1 MNSIAINFVD
11 CAIIVLY
18 LIFIIWWGL
27 RNGKSSDAGSYFL
40 AGRTMPW
47 WIVGLSLFAASIS
60 STTLIGQSGDA
71 YHTGVAVFNYNLT
84 GVVVM
89 VFFATFLLPL
99 YIRSGIFTIPEFLER
114 RFDKRSRYYFS
125 GICIV
130 GNIFLDA
137 AGALY
142 AAALIIKLLFP
153 EADLQLIIIIF
164 AVLAAS
170 YTIPGGLSSAIN
182 AELIQ
187 AVILIVGSVILTG
200 ACFANGGF
208 DYLASLFESGDMSVR
223 LIRPLTDT
231 ATPWLGLIVGMP
243 VLGIYFWAN
252 NQTLVQRVL
261 SARSVDEGR
270 KGVMFAGALTL
281 ATLFI
286 IVSKTFTTLETLTNA
301 REARTWLLEE
311 LKAKGAIDGSDE
323 KNAEAIKKH
332 FVAVSTNLEKV
343 AEFGIDPN
351 NAFGFW
357 NWVGGRYSVDSA
369 VGTSLAVVFG
379 PARFEEF
386 LHGFHEIDEYFA
398 NTPFE
403 KNVVVLL
410 GMLNVWY
417 RNFFKVASHAVLPY
431 DQYLHRFPAYLQQL
445 TMESN
450 GKSVRWDGTPV
461 TSETGEIFWGEP
473 GTNGQHAFY
482 QLIHQGTQLIP
493 ADFIAFVNTPNP
505 TKDGDQ
511 DVHELFLGNYF
522 AQTKALAFGKTADEV
537 RAEGTPEEIV
547 PARVFSGNRPT
558 TSIFGVALT
567 PFALGELIALY
578 EHITFVEG
586 TVWGLDSYDQW
597 GVELGKQLAKQIT
610 PAISQDDDA
619 LAAQDASTQ
628 SLIKFYRAN
637 REF

>member
-286 IVSKTFTTLETLTNA
+286 IVFPGVIARHLFPGIEKPDMIYPTMVLRLLPTGLLGIMLSALLAALTSTLSAILNSTSTLFTMDFYAKIDKRADERKLVRVGKLASLVIIVIAALWAPQIGRFGSLLKYYQEMLSYIAPPVVAAFLMGVFSRRANGRGA
-301 REARTWLLEE
+301 FAGLIAGLVVAAAMLLLRTRGLLSTDRAVPAG
-311 LKAKGAIDGSDE
+311 LQPVGDLGRKPYGSR
-323 KNAEAIKKH
+323 A
-332 FVAVSTNLEKV
+332 
-343 AEFGIDPN
+343 
-351 NAFGFW
+351 
-357 NWVGGRYSVDSA
+357 
-369 VGTSLAVVFG
+369 
-379 PARFEEF
+379 PARQTDRHDLFGG
-386 LHGFHEIDEYFA
+386 GF
-398 NTPFE
+398 
-403 KNVVVLL
+403 
-410 GMLNVWY
+410 
-417 RNFFKVASHAVLPY
+417 
-431 DQYLHRFPAYLQQL
+431 
-445 TMESN
+445 
-450 GKSVRWDGTPV
+450 
-461 TSETGEIFWGEP
+461 P
-473 GTNGQHAFY
+473 G
-482 QLIHQGTQLIP
+482 
-493 ADFIAFVNTPNP
+493 
-505 TKDGDQ
+505 
-511 DVHELFLGNYF
+511 
-522 AQTKALAFGKTADEV
+522 
-537 RAEGTPEEIV
+537 
-547 PARVFSGNRPT
+547 
-558 TSIFGVALT
+558 
-567 PFALGELIALY
+567 
-578 EHITFVEG
+578 
-586 TVWGLDSYDQW
+586 
-597 GVELGKQLAKQIT
+597 
-610 PAISQDDDA
+610 
-619 LAAQDASTQ
+619 
-628 SLIKFYRAN
+628 
-637 REF
+637 

>member
-286 IVSKTFTTLETLTNA
+286 IVFPGVIARHLFPGIEKPDMIYPTMVLRLLPTGLLGIMLSALLAALTSTLSAILNSTSTLFTMDFYAKIDKRADERKLVRVGKLASLVIIVIAALWAPQIGRFGSLLKYYQEMLSYIA
-301 REARTWLLEE
+301 PPVAAAMLLWRTEIFGGMHFLLIVPF
-311 LKAKGAIDGSDE
+311 LLVFSLSVIW
-323 KNAEAIKKH
+323 
-332 FVAVSTNLEKV
+332 AVSRTAPAPRPDKLIDTTFSAADFR
-343 AEFGIDPN
+343 AET
-351 NAFGFW
+351 
-357 NWVGGRYSVDSA
+357 R
-369 VGTSLAVVFG
+369 SLAEVSWWRNYRVWG
-379 PARFEEF
+379 
-386 LHGFHEIDEYFA
+386 G
-398 NTPFE
+398 
-403 KNVVVLL
+403 VLL
-410 GMLNVWY
+410 VLCMLI
-417 RNFFKVASHAVLPY
+417 LI
-431 DQYLHRFPAYLQQL
+431 
-445 TMESN
+445 
-450 GKSVRWDGTPV
+450 
-461 TSETGEIFWGEP
+461 IF
-473 GTNGQHAFY
+473 
-482 QLIHQGTQLIP
+482 
-493 ADFIAFVNTPNP
+493 
-505 TKDGDQ
+505 
-511 DVHELFLGNYF
+511 
-522 AQTKALAFGKTADEV
+522 
-537 RAEGTPEEIV
+537 R
-547 PARVFSGNRPT
+547 
-558 TSIFGVALT
+558 
-567 PFALGELIALY
+567 
-578 EHITFVEG
+578 
-586 TVWGLDSYDQW
+586 
-597 GVELGKQLAKQIT
+597 
-610 PAISQDDDA
+610 
-619 LAAQDASTQ
+619 
-628 SLIKFYRAN
+628 
-637 REF
+637 

>member
-261 SARSVDEGR
+261 SARSVDEDKRADERKLVRVGKLASLVIIVIAALWAPQIGR
-270 KGVMFAGALTL
+270 FGSLLKYYQEMLSYIAPPVVAAFLMGVFSRRANGRGAFAGLIAGLVVAAAMLLWRTEIFGGMHFL
-281 ATLFI
+281 L
-286 IVSKTFTTLETLTNA
+286 IVPF
-301 REARTWLLEE
+301 LLVFS
-311 LKAKGAIDGSDE
+311 LSVIW
-323 KNAEAIKKH
+323 
-332 FVAVSTNLEKV
+332 AVSRTAPAPRPDKLIDTTFSAADFR
-343 AEFGIDPN
+343 AET
-351 NAFGFW
+351 
-357 NWVGGRYSVDSA
+357 R
-369 VGTSLAVVFG
+369 SLAEVSWWRNYRVWG
-379 PARFEEF
+379 
-386 LHGFHEIDEYFA
+386 G
-398 NTPFE
+398 
-403 KNVVVLL
+403 VLL
-410 GMLNVWY
+410 VLCMLI
-417 RNFFKVASHAVLPY
+417 LI
-431 DQYLHRFPAYLQQL
+431 
-445 TMESN
+445 
-450 GKSVRWDGTPV
+450 
-461 TSETGEIFWGEP
+461 IF
-473 GTNGQHAFY
+473 
-482 QLIHQGTQLIP
+482 
-493 ADFIAFVNTPNP
+493 
-505 TKDGDQ
+505 
-511 DVHELFLGNYF
+511 
-522 AQTKALAFGKTADEV
+522 
-537 RAEGTPEEIV
+537 R
-547 PARVFSGNRPT
+547 
-558 TSIFGVALT
+558 
-567 PFALGELIALY
+567 
-578 EHITFVEG
+578 
-586 TVWGLDSYDQW
+586 
-597 GVELGKQLAKQIT
+597 
-610 PAISQDDDA
+610 
-619 LAAQDASTQ
+619 
-628 SLIKFYRAN
+628 
-637 REF
+637 

>member
-153 EADLQLIIIIF
+153 EADLQLIIIF

-286 IVSKTFTTLETLTNA
+286 IVFPGVIARHLFPGIEKPDMIYPTMVLRLLPTGLLGIMLSALLAALTSTLSAILNSTSTLFTMDFYAKIDKRADERKLVRVGKLA
-301 REARTWLLEE
+301 SLVIIVIAALWAPQIGRFGSLLKYYQEM
-311 LKAKGAIDGSDE
+311 LSYIAPPVVAAFLMGVFSRRANGRGAFAGLIVPFLLVFSLLV
-323 KNAEAIKKH
+323 IW
-332 FVAVSTNLEKV
+332 AVSRTAPAPQPDKLIDTTFSAADFR
-343 AEFGIDPN
+343 AET
-351 NAFGFW
+351 
-357 NWVGGRYSVDSA
+357 R
-369 VGTSLAVVFG
+369 SLAEVSWWRNYRVWG
-379 PARFEEF
+379 
-386 LHGFHEIDEYFA
+386 G
-398 NTPFE
+398 
-403 KNVVVLL
+403 VLL
-410 GMLNVWY
+410 VLCMLI
-417 RNFFKVASHAVLPY
+417 LI
-431 DQYLHRFPAYLQQL
+431 
-445 TMESN
+445 
-450 GKSVRWDGTPV
+450 
-461 TSETGEIFWGEP
+461 IF
-473 GTNGQHAFY
+473 
-482 QLIHQGTQLIP
+482 
-493 ADFIAFVNTPNP
+493 
-505 TKDGDQ
+505 
-511 DVHELFLGNYF
+511 
-522 AQTKALAFGKTADEV
+522 
-537 RAEGTPEEIV
+537 R
-547 PARVFSGNRPT
+547 
-558 TSIFGVALT
+558 
-567 PFALGELIALY
+567 
-578 EHITFVEG
+578 
-586 TVWGLDSYDQW
+586 
-597 GVELGKQLAKQIT
+597 
-610 PAISQDDDA
+610 
-619 LAAQDASTQ
+619 
-628 SLIKFYRAN
+628 
-637 REF
+637 

>member
-1 MNSIAINFVD
+1 M
-11 CAIIVLY
+11 
-18 LIFIIWWGL
+18 
-27 RNGKSSDAGSYFL
+27 
-40 AGRTMPW
+40 
-47 WIVGLSLFAASIS
+47 
-60 STTLIGQSGDA
+60 
-71 YHTGVAVFNYNLT
+71 FNYNLT

-286 IVSKTFTTLETLTNA
+286 IVFPGVIARHLFPGIEKPDMIYPTMVLRLLPTGLLGIMLSALLAALTSTLSAILKLASLVIIVIAALWAPQIGRFGSLLKYYQEMLSYIAPPVVAAFLMGVFSRRANGRGA
-301 REARTWLLEE
+301 FAGLIAGLVVAAAMLLWRTEIFGGMHFLLIVPF
-311 LKAKGAIDGSDE
+311 LLVFSLSVIW
-323 KNAEAIKKH
+323 
-332 FVAVSTNLEKV
+332 AVSRTAPAPRPDKLIDTTFSAADFR
-343 AEFGIDPN
+343 AET
-351 NAFGFW
+351 
-357 NWVGGRYSVDSA
+357 R
-369 VGTSLAVVFG
+369 SLAEVSWWRNYRVWG
-379 PARFEEF
+379 
-386 LHGFHEIDEYFA
+386 G
-398 NTPFE
+398 
-403 KNVVVLL
+403 VLL
-410 GMLNVWY
+410 VLCMLI
-417 RNFFKVASHAVLPY
+417 LI
-431 DQYLHRFPAYLQQL
+431 
-445 TMESN
+445 
-450 GKSVRWDGTPV
+450 
-461 TSETGEIFWGEP
+461 IF
-473 GTNGQHAFY
+473 
-482 QLIHQGTQLIP
+482 
-493 ADFIAFVNTPNP
+493 
-505 TKDGDQ
+505 
-511 DVHELFLGNYF
+511 
-522 AQTKALAFGKTADEV
+522 
-537 RAEGTPEEIV
+537 R
-547 PARVFSGNRPT
+547 
-558 TSIFGVALT
+558 
-567 PFALGELIALY
+567 
-578 EHITFVEG
+578 
-586 TVWGLDSYDQW
+586 
-597 GVELGKQLAKQIT
+597 
-610 PAISQDDDA
+610 
-619 LAAQDASTQ
+619 
-628 SLIKFYRAN
+628 
-637 REF
+637 

>member
-187 AVILIVGSVILTG
+187 AVILIVG
-200 ACFANGGF
+200 
-208 DYLASLFESGDMSVR
+208 
-223 LIRPLTDT
+223 
-231 ATPWLGLIVGMP
+231 MP

-286 IVSKTFTTLETLTNA
+286 IVFPGVIARHLFPGIEKPDMIYPTMVLRLLPTGLLGIMLSALLAALTSTLSAILNSTSTLFTMDFYAKIDKRADERKLVRVGKLASLVIIVIAALWAPQIGRFGSLLKYYQEMLSYIAPPVVAAFLMGVFSRRANGRGA
-301 REARTWLLEE
+301 FAGLIAGLVVAAAMLLWRTEIFGGMHFLLIVPF
-311 LKAKGAIDGSDE
+311 LLVFSLSVIW
-323 KNAEAIKKH
+323 
-332 FVAVSTNLEKV
+332 AVSRTAPAPRPDKLIDTTFSAADFR
-343 AEFGIDPN
+343 AET
-351 NAFGFW
+351 
-357 NWVGGRYSVDSA
+357 R
-369 VGTSLAVVFG
+369 SLAEVSWWRNYRVWG
-379 PARFEEF
+379 
-386 LHGFHEIDEYFA
+386 G
-398 NTPFE
+398 
-403 KNVVVLL
+403 VLL
-410 GMLNVWY
+410 VLCMLI
-417 RNFFKVASHAVLPY
+417 LI
-431 DQYLHRFPAYLQQL
+431 
-445 TMESN
+445 
-450 GKSVRWDGTPV
+450 
-461 TSETGEIFWGEP
+461 IF
-473 GTNGQHAFY
+473 
-482 QLIHQGTQLIP
+482 
-493 ADFIAFVNTPNP
+493 
-505 TKDGDQ
+505 
-511 DVHELFLGNYF
+511 
-522 AQTKALAFGKTADEV
+522 
-537 RAEGTPEEIV
+537 R
-547 PARVFSGNRPT
+547 
-558 TSIFGVALT
+558 
-567 PFALGELIALY
+567 
-578 EHITFVEG
+578 
-586 TVWGLDSYDQW
+586 
-597 GVELGKQLAKQIT
+597 
-610 PAISQDDDA
+610 
-619 LAAQDASTQ
+619 
-628 SLIKFYRAN
+628 
-637 REF
+637 

>member
-1 MNSIAINFVD
+1 M
-11 CAIIVLY
+11 
-18 LIFIIWWGL
+18 
-27 RNGKSSDAGSYFL
+27 
-40 AGRTMPW
+40 
-47 WIVGLSLFAASIS
+47 
-60 STTLIGQSGDA
+60 
-71 YHTGVAVFNYNLT
+71 FNYNLT

-270 KGVMFAGALTL
+270 KGVRRSADAGHPVHHRLSGRYRPPSLPGHRETRHDLSDDGAAPAAHGVTGDHAFGAARRADVDAERHSELHVDALHDGFLRQDRQAGRRTQAGARRQAGFAGHHRDRRPLGSADRTFRFAAQILPGDALLHCASRRGGFPDGRFL
-281 ATLFI
+281 APRQRAGLVVAAAMLLWRTEIFGGMHFLL
-286 IVSKTFTTLETLTNA
+286 IVPF
-301 REARTWLLEE
+301 LLVFS
-311 LKAKGAIDGSDE
+311 LSVIW
-323 KNAEAIKKH
+323 
-332 FVAVSTNLEKV
+332 AVSRTAPAPQPDKLIDTTFSAADFR
-343 AEFGIDPN
+343 AET
-351 NAFGFW
+351 
-357 NWVGGRYSVDSA
+357 R
-369 VGTSLAVVFG
+369 SLAEVSWWRNYRVWG
-379 PARFEEF
+379 
-386 LHGFHEIDEYFA
+386 G
-398 NTPFE
+398 
-403 KNVVVLL
+403 VLL
-410 GMLNVWY
+410 VLCMLI
-417 RNFFKVASHAVLPY
+417 LI
-431 DQYLHRFPAYLQQL
+431 
-445 TMESN
+445 
-450 GKSVRWDGTPV
+450 
-461 TSETGEIFWGEP
+461 IF
-473 GTNGQHAFY
+473 
-482 QLIHQGTQLIP
+482 
-493 ADFIAFVNTPNP
+493 
-505 TKDGDQ
+505 
-511 DVHELFLGNYF
+511 
-522 AQTKALAFGKTADEV
+522 
-537 RAEGTPEEIV
+537 R
-547 PARVFSGNRPT
+547 
-558 TSIFGVALT
+558 
-567 PFALGELIALY
+567 
-578 EHITFVEG
+578 
-586 TVWGLDSYDQW
+586 
-597 GVELGKQLAKQIT
+597 
-610 PAISQDDDA
+610 
-619 LAAQDASTQ
+619 
-628 SLIKFYRAN
+628 
-637 REF
+637 